1 MEGKKIKN
9 HMNVIDIESYK
20 RSKKSEKSKKEVELL
35 MFYSELKH
43 LLRLKDHV
51 EFNIS
56 IMQEV
61 ISNVEDE
68 ICEKKDK

>member
-1 MEGKKIKN
+1 
-9 HMNVIDIESYK
+9 MNVIDIESYK
-20 RSKKSEKSKKEVELL
+20 KSKKSEKSKKEVELL

-43 LLRLKDHV
+43 LLRLKNHV

-56 IMQEV
+56 IMKEV

-68 ICEKKDK
+68 ICEKKKDR

>member
-1 MEGKKIKN
+1 
-9 HMNVIDIESYK
+9 MNVIDLQSYK
-20 RSKKSEKSKKEVELL
+20 QSKKSKKSKKEVELL
-35 MFYSELKH
+35 MFYSELKQ

-68 ICEKKDK
+68 ICENKDK